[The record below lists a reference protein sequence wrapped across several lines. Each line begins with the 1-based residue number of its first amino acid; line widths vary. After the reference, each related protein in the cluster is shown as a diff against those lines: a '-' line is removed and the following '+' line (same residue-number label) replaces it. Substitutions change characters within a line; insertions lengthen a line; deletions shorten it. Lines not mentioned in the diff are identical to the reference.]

1 VKNNLGIEEF
11 WGPVDFGINKAF
23 WEKRGH
29 DAALP
34 FRIMNLVDLTSAL
47 LEGNVNCFLFG
58 STLRSVSNVG
68 VLVSDHDDDIFAFS
82 SQREI
87 EDLLARASPVSPASK
102 FTVIRSTPKMVSVER
117 YGRYIDIHFERLF
130 EDIGFSMTRVHGAQI
145 PLPIDVDRVLAGHDA
160 RKRAQIPLP
169 IDVDRVLAGH
179 DARKRAQRSSVRR
192 NFLMLLTRGIKAGP
206 KKIFEYLLRR
216 TLGAVSG
223 TTRSVPRTPKPR
235 FLSLSEFCEL
245 QIDSPDAVNWQVRGP
260 HWHAVFSPGETFGDA
275 LSRLRE
281 TELPESVTP
290 DTQHSFDEPMNLSR
304 RFWKTGNNS
313 LLAPLRYGYRHAV
326 VPYMAANLYINR
338 NIEPSLYSDEY
349 FESLPSMTDAEIYS
363 FLLRNPI
370 SVISGSLTSGRHRAT
385 AMLGRLLRGEP
396 YIPVAYQEEG

>member
-1 VKNNLGIEEF
+1 MKKNLGREEF
-11 WGPVDFGINKAF
+11 WGPVDFMINRAF
-23 WEKRGH
+23 WKERGE
-29 DAALP
+29 DSALP

-68 VLVSDHDDDIFAFS
+68 VLVSDHDDDIFAYS

-102 FTVIRSTPKMVSVER
+102 FTVIRSTPEMVSVER
-117 YGRYIDIHFERLF
+117 YGRYVDIHFERLF

-145 PLPIDVDRVLAGHDA
+145 PLPIEVN
-160 RKRAQIPLP
+160 
-169 IDVDRVLAGH
+169 RVLAGH
-179 DARKRAQRSSVRR
+179 DARKRAQRSSFRR

-206 KKIFEYLLRR
+206 KRIFKYLLRR

-223 TTRSVPRTPKPR
+223 TTRSVRRTPKPR

-245 QIDSPDAVNWQVRGP
+245 QIDSADAINWQVRGP

-281 TELPESVTP
+281 TELPESVTA

-349 FESLPSMTDAEIYS
+349 FESLSPMTDAEIYS

-396 YIPVAYQEEG
+396 YIPVAYQEKS